1 MIVKLCGVALIGLVA
16 TSVMKG
22 LKNEMSGF
30 ISAVT
35 GLILLGGSIAMLY
48 PIISYMHEITKE
60 TGFFVYIETV
70 IKALGIA
77 VISESAADLCR
88 DAGESAIASKTEFAA
103 KIMIIYLA
111 LPVIKNIISLA
122 FGVVEG

>member
-16 TSVMKG
+16 TRVMKG
-22 LKNEMSGF
+22 LNNEMSGF

-60 TGFFVYIETV
+60 TGFSVYIETV

-111 LPVIKNIISLA
+111 LPVIKNLISLA

>member
-48 PIISYMHEITKE
+48 PIISYMHEITTG
-60 TGFFVYIETV
+60 TGFSVYIETV
-70 IKALGIA
+70 IKVLGIA

-111 LPVIKNIISLA
+111 LPVIKNLISLA

>member
-60 TGFFVYIETV
+60 TGFSVYIETV

-88 DAGESAIASKTEFAA
+88 DAGESAIASKTEFTA

-111 LPVIKNIISLA
+111 LPVIKNLISLA

>member
-60 TGFFVYIETV
+60 TGFSVYIETV

-111 LPVIKNIISLA
+111 LPVIKNLISLA
-122 FGVVEG
+122 FGVIEG

>member
-60 TGFFVYIETV
+60 TGFYVYIETV

-111 LPVIKNIISLA
+111 LPVIKNLISLA

>member
-60 TGFFVYIETV
+60 TGFSVYIETV

-111 LPVIKNIISLA
+111 LPVIKNLISLA

>member
-60 TGFFVYIETV
+60 TGFSVYIETV

-103 KIMIIYLA
+103 KIMIIFLA
-111 LPVIKNIISLA
+111 LPVIKNLISLA

>member
-111 LPVIKNIISLA
+111 LPVIKNLISLA
-122 FGVVEG
+122 FGVIEG

>member
-30 ISAVT
+30 IIAVT

-60 TGFFVYIETV
+60 TGFSVYIETV

-111 LPVIKNIISLA
+111 LPVIKNLISLA

>member
-1 MIVKLCGVALIGLVA
+1 MIVKLCGVSRVGLVA
-16 TSVMKG
+16 ASVMKG

-60 TGFFVYIETV
+60 TGFSVYIETV

-111 LPVIKNIISLA
+111 LPVIKNLISLA

>member
-35 GLILLGGSIAMLY
+35 GIILLGGSIAMLY
-48 PIISYMHEITKE
+48 PIISYMYEITKE
-60 TGFFVYIETV
+60 TGFSVYIETV

-111 LPVIKNIISLA
+111 LPVIKNLISLA
-122 FGVVEG
+122 FGVVGE

>member
-111 LPVIKNIISLA
+111 LPVIKNLISLA

>member
-60 TGFFVYIETV
+60 TGFSVYIETV

-111 LPVIKNIISLA
+111 LPVIKNLISIA

>member
-60 TGFFVYIETV
+60 TGFSVYIETV

-111 LPVIKNIISLA
+111 LPVIKNLISFA

>member
-77 VISESAADLCR
+77 VISESVADLCR

-111 LPVIKNIISLA
+111 LPVIKNLISLA

>member
-60 TGFFVYIETV
+60 TGFSVYIETV

-77 VISESAADLCR
+77 VISESTADLCR

-111 LPVIKNIISLA
+111 LPVIKNLISFA

>member
-60 TGFFVYIETV
+60 TGFSVYIETV
-70 IKALGIA
+70 IIA

-111 LPVIKNIISLA
+111 LPVIKNLISLA

>member
-60 TGFFVYIETV
+60 TGFSVYMETV

-111 LPVIKNIISLA
+111 LPVIKNLISLA

>member
-1 MIVKLCGVALIGLVA
+1 
-16 TSVMKG
+16 
-22 LKNEMSGF
+22 
-30 ISAVT
+30 
-35 GLILLGGSIAMLY
+35 MLY

-111 LPVIKNIISLA
+111 LPVIKNLISLA